1 MTVVVLLNQAVLLR
15 GVTDRVAGTAH
26 FEVDAAHARELHS
39 ALQSQL
45 PGYLVPRLVREI
57 PGATSKVPL

>member
-45 PGYLVPRLVREI
+45 PGYLVPL
-57 PGATSKVPL
+57 A